1 MNKNE
6 NEGLRE
12 EIRDEFL
19 SPVDEFDK
27 KLEDIEDEI
36 KMLKKLKKRQKKLS
50 ELQFKKEEI
59 LREISKKTKNKH
71 K

>member
-6 NEGLRE
+6 NEGLVE
-12 EIRDEFL
+12 EIRGEFL
-19 SPVDEFDK
+19 TPVSEFDK
-27 KLEDIEDEI
+27 KLENIEEEI
-36 KMLKKLKKRQKKLS
+36 KMLKKLKKRQKKLN
-50 ELQFKKEEI
+50 ELQCKKEEI